1 LLWEPRRHAQRLAV
15 AEAAP
20 FEGDRII
27 VDIKKSCPICGHE
40 VVSKRKDAVFCK
52 NPACRKKAQQARKE
66 EEAKLPPV
74 ASSNK
79 ASVVLTF
86 PDGSRWLLEL
96 SPLQVAGSALLPSL
110 AQVAASTVQDSP
122 GTAPAAVTTP
132 QTTDVAGSAPAPLAP
147 AVGTAPPA
155 VTAPQTTDAA
165 DPAPAPL
172 APAVAP
178 EPTQPSTPT
187 APATQNGLRT
197 VELYFTDQTGRRL
210 YFRDAVRRRL
220 GGGWTL
226 NASVQARLALN
237 PDEGYGLG
245 GVPGRWNEFFPG
257 CPPTRYGLDADI
269 GVLYADDN
277 ERRERTYAADP
288 DLLQQTLGT
297 DWRTRIR
304 TRAGAD
310 KSQPQ

>member
-1 LLWEPRRHAQRLAV
+1 MHWKPRRHAQRLAV
-15 AEAAP
+15 AALAL
-20 FEGDRII
+20 FEGDRNI
-27 VDIKKSCPICGHE
+27 VDIMKSCPICGRE

-52 NPACRKKAQQARKE
+52 DAACRKKAQQARKE
-66 EEAKLPPV
+66 EAAKLPPV

-79 ASVVLTF
+79 ASIVVTF

-96 SPLQVAGSALLPSL
+96 SPLHGANPAQLPSL
-110 AQVAASTVQDSP
+110 AQVAEFSP
-122 GTAPAAVTTP
+122 VHSPATAPAAATVP
-132 QTTDVAGSAPAPLAP
+132 QPIETAGSLP
-147 AVGTAPPA
+147 
-155 VTAPQTTDAA
+155 TT
-165 DPAPAPL
+165 L

-178 EPTQPSTPT
+178 EQTPPSMPTEP
-187 APATQNGLRT
+187 APQNGLRT
-197 VELYFTDQTGRRL
+197 VELYFTDETGRRL

-226 NASVQARLALN
+226 NASVQARLALD

-245 GVPGRWNEFFPG
+245 GVPGRWDEFFPG

-297 DWRTRIR
+297 DWRTRLR
-304 TRAGAD
+304 TRASAD
-310 KSQPQ
+310 KSHPR